1 MKLNKNEENDMGNFK
16 KTTNI
21 NGKFKYM
28 TASSGKFVNPETGE
42 EIAVAELIEQAMGQ
56 QPFDLSVTAKDEEDL
71 D

>member
-1 MKLNKNEENDMGNFK
+1 MGNFK
-16 KTTNI
+16 KSVSI

-28 TASSGKFVNPETGE
+28 TASSGKIVNPETGE

-56 QPFDLSVTAKDEEDL
+56 QPFDLSVTAKDEEEL

>member
-1 MKLNKNEENDMGNFK
+1 MGIFK

-28 TASSGKFVNPETGE
+28 TASSGKFINPETGE
-42 EIAVAELIEQAMGQ
+42 EIEVASMIEQAMGD
-56 QPFDLSVTAKDEEDL
+56 QPFDLAVSAKDEEDI